1 MVEER
6 YITTIMLM
14 KPGVQWLVPL
24 GDRFHNSLKSRGD
37 LKKKAVF
44 SHEINGGEQSCGL
57 SVGSIDS

>member
-24 GDRFHNSLKSRGD
+24 RDRFHNSLKSRGD
-37 LKKKAVF
+37 LKKKGCVF
-44 SHEINGGEQSCGL
+44 S
-57 SVGSIDS
+57 